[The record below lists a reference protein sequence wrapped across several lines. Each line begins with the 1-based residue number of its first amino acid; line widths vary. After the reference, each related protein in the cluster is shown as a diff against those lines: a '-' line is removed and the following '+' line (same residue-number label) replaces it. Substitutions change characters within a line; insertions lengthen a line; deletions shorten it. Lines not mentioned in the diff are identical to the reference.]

1 MYDLLFRGGRIVDGT
16 ASPPFPGDVAVS
28 GDTIAAIGN
37 LGHADAATIV
47 DCSGHLVAPG
57 FVDMHA
63 HSDLALLTN
72 PTAEPKVMQGV
83 VTEVIGQDGLS
94 YAPVTDTTLPGIQ
107 SQIAGWNGSPDSV
120 DFDWR
125 DVAGYLDRLDGTT
138 SVNVAFLVPH
148 GNVRMAVMGNEQRP
162 ADHDELQAMR
172 RLVRRGLEQ
181 GAVGLSTGLSYT
193 PASYADTD
201 ELVTLCEEL
210 VPFGGFFA
218 PHTRSYGRGV
228 MDAYEEMFE
237 VCERAGAALHLT
249 HCQVSFPGN
258 EGRASELVERINAAP
273 PAVDVTADSYC
284 YVAGS
289 TYLAAFLP
297 DWVWHKGPNGVIANL
312 TDADA
317 AERIRHELEDLG
329 TTGFHGALMDWSK
342 IQVGS
347 VGSEVNADCA
357 GRTIAE
363 LADARSVPP
372 WEEAR
377 RLMIEERLNV
387 NVLTFVGHEDN
398 IETIMRLPQHMAGSD
413 GIMVG
418 DRPHPR
424 AWGTFARYLAHY
436 TRDRGFFSWGE
447 IVRKMSS
454 LPYRRLGQH
463 NRGVIRAG
471 LRADLVVFH
480 PDGVRDTADYDEP
493 CSFPEGIPHV
503 AVNGVLVKHENR
515 HTGRT
520 PGRVLRS
527 QGSAT

>member
-1 MYDLLFRGGRIVDGT
+1 MYDLLFRGGRVVDGT
-16 ASPPFPGDVAVS
+16 GSPPFPGDVAVS
-28 GDTIAAIGN
+28 GDTIVAIGQ
-37 LGHADAATIV
+37 LGRADAATVV

-63 HSDLALLTN
+63 HSDLALLKQ
-72 PTAEPKVMQGV
+72 PTAESKVMQGV

-94 YAPVTDTTLPGIQ
+94 YAPVTDVTLPDIQ
-107 SQIAGWNGSPDSV
+107 SQIAGWNGSPEGV

-125 DVAGYLDRLDGTT
+125 DVAGYLSRLDRTT
-138 SVNVAFLVPH
+138 SVNVGYLVPH
-148 GNVRMAVMGNEQRP
+148 GNVRMAVMGNDERP
-162 ADHDELQAMR
+162 ALPDELDAMR
-172 RLVRRGLEQ
+172 NLVRQGLEQ

-193 PASYADTD
+193 PASYADTS
-201 ELVTLCEEL
+201 ELVALCEQL

-228 MDAYEEMFE
+228 MEAYDEMLD
-237 VCERAGAALHLT
+237 VCQRAGAALHLT

-258 EGRASELVERINAAP
+258 EGRAAELVERIEAAP
-273 PAVDVTADSYC
+273 TDLDLTADSYC

-297 DWVWHKGPNGVIANL
+297 NWVWHDGPSGVIANL
-312 TDADA
+312 RDADIA
-317 AERIRHELEDLG
+317 KRIRHELEDVG
-329 TTGFHGALMDWSK
+329 TTGFHGALIDWSK
-342 IQVGS
+342 IQIGS
-347 VGSEVNADCA
+347 VGSKANADCA
-357 GRTIAE
+357 GRTIAQ
-363 LADARSVPP
+363 LAEARGATP

-377 RLMIEERLNV
+377 RLLIEEELSV

-436 TRDRGFFSWGE
+436 TRDRGFFSWGD

-454 LPYRRLGQH
+454 LPHRRLGQH
-463 NRGVIRAG
+463 DRGVIRTG

-480 PDGVRDTADYDEP
+480 PDDVRDTADYEHPRSYPD
-493 CSFPEGIPHV
+493 GIPHV
-503 AVNGVLVKHENR
+503 AVNGVLVKHDDH

-520 PGRVLRS
+520 PGRVLSS
-527 QGSAT
+527 QAGAA